1 MYAADNAALI
11 GDLFW
16 QHGCLY
22 EAAVAETIGGKPMVR
37 FRSNVMS
44 IFAASTLVL
53 FMSPVKSAFAQPASA
68 AAKSFFAQETPTSQ
82 DQGQQEQQGGTQ
94 DIQDDLKEGPDT
106 DVNEDLDTK
115 ENEAKE
121 GEVAEM
127 NGADKDGAFNEAET
141 DEDRVQD
148 QLEDQHEDTV
158 TPPPAA

>member
-1 MYAADNAALI
+1 
-11 GDLFW
+11 
-16 QHGCLY
+16 
-22 EAAVAETIGGKPMVR
+22 MVR

-53 FMSPVKSAFAQPASA
+53 FMSPVKSAFSQPSSA
-68 AAKSFFAQETPTSQ
+68 AAKSFFAQETPTQ
-82 DQGQQEQQGGTQ
+82 DQGQQGQQGQQGEQGGPQ

-106 DVNEDLDTK
+106 DVNEGLDTK
-115 ENEAKE
+115 ENEAQE

-127 NGADKDGAFNEAET
+127 NGADKDGAINEAET

-148 QLEDQHEDTV
+148 QLQDQHEDTV

>member
-1 MYAADNAALI
+1 
-11 GDLFW
+11 
-16 QHGCLY
+16 
-22 EAAVAETIGGKPMVR
+22 MVR

-53 FMSPVKSAFAQPASA
+53 FMSPVKSAFAQPSSA
-68 AAKSFFAQETPTSQ
+68 VAKSFFAQDTPTSRGPE
-82 DQGQQEQQGGTQ
+82 QGQHEQEGTQ

-106 DVNEDLDTK
+106 DLNEDLDTK